1 MQYQVEMKKS
11 EREELKQKALAANKA
26 YGGLPWQVTMA
37 RHDGV
42 THYHIRGH
50 CEPAIA
56 VVKDEYWEDDYEPP
70 VDDYG
75 YNQPD
80 ERMDCDPVRVDIAR
94 HIAAANPDTIL
105 ELIQQRDELLAALKD
120 AREMVSDWGAY
131 ATAYMQEKHDL
142 AGDLERLDAAISKV
156 EEQS

>member
-1 MQYQVEMKKS
+1 MFYLRGFAKS
-11 EREELKQKALAANKA
+11 ICCNL
-26 YGGLPWQVTMA
+26 
-37 RHDGV
+37 
-42 THYHIRGH
+42 
-50 CEPAIA
+50 
-56 VVKDEYWEDDYEPP
+56 VKDEYWEDDYEPP

-120 AREMVSDWGAY
+120 AREMVSGWAGY
-131 ATAYMQEKHDL
+131 ASPYFQEKHDID
-142 AGDLERLDAAISKV
+142 GDLERLDAAITKA
-156 EEQS
+156 EG